1 MPTRPLVQTRQA
13 SPVCAFTINL
23 NLTSGQAPASSS
35 TNLFTILTAAA
46 ARQCSTPLRAHSAS
60 LPGPRAVAVPIRSRP
75 HTARSAF
82 AVRPVQSTA
91 SRSGA
96 NSFAC
101 KLGLNKSKGVLG
113 RNMPGGQAVDLLH
126 LRELRC
132 SLSGVRG
139 EAGPESVS
147 REGACQRARQIA
159 IFAMSEV
166 PNPRHPCLRL
176 TGAVACY
183 GALTI

>member
-1 MPTRPLVQTRQA
+1 MTYETTSTLPLSPLKAWRRPDVRANGAASVTRHSQIFSRLRD
-13 SPVCAFTINL
+13 AFCR
-23 NLTSGQAPASSS
+23 
-35 TNLFTILTAAA
+35 
-46 ARQCSTPLRAHSAS
+46 RQCSTPLRAHSAS

-91 SRSGA
+91 PRSGA